1 MNEIFLRRLNK
12 RGQST
17 AEYAILFALV
27 VAVAIGIQTLVK
39 RGLQGRVRNAVDYT
53 ANDLFSGTSF
63 TFTGEQYEP
72 YYMESDFAST
82 RAIEGTDKVLE
93 GGAVE
98 RDLTKEESTR
108 RGTQIYKAP
117 E

>member
-1 MNEIFLRRLNK
+1 MFLRRLG
-12 RGQST
+12 RIGQST
-17 AEYAILFALV
+17 ADYAILFALV
-27 VAVAIGIQTLVK
+27 VAVAVGIQTLVK

-53 ANDLFSGTSF
+53 GNDLLGGADTSF
-63 TFTGEQYEP
+63 GFTGEQYEP
-72 YYMESDFAST
+72 YYMDSDFAST
-82 RAIEGTDKVLE
+82 RASEGKDTVLE

-108 RGTQIYKAP
+108 TGTQIYKAP